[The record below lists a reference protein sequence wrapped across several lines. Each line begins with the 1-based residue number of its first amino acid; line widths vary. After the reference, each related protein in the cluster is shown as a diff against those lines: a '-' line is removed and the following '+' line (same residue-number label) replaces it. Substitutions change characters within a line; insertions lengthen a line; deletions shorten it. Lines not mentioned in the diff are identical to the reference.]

1 MILDFW
7 SHVFPKT
14 TLEWVATIFSTLAV
28 IVFIVSV
35 TFKNKNKILII
46 QVLSHI
52 LLGIGEF
59 ISKAWASIVQEVISI
74 IRNILVYFHKNTKL
88 INYILIILGV
98 LIGLYCG
105 LMGQNTFTPWKG
117 WDPAKWYGYLPVIA
131 NLEYS
136 IVVCNSKLNAKWL
149 KLALAISSW
158 LWGLSFMLQGAGL
171 FLSGI
176 LNAINGCAAFIA
188 FIRMS
193 IHKNENEVNN

>member
-1 MILDFW
+1 MILNFW
-7 SHVFPKT
+7 KQVFPET
-14 TLEWVATIFSTLAV
+14 PLEWVATIFSTLAV
-28 IVFIVSV
+28 IVFIVSA

-46 QVLSHI
+46 QVLAHI

-59 ISKAWASIVQEVISI
+59 ISKAWASIVQEIISI
-74 IRNILVYFHKNTKL
+74 LRNILVFFHKNTKWVNYTL
-88 INYILIILGV
+88 ILLGV

-149 KLALAISSW
+149 KLALAISGW

-176 LNAINGCAAFIA
+176 LNTINGCAAFLA
-188 FIRMS
+188 FISMS
-193 IHKNENEVNN
+193 IHKKQEKTDN